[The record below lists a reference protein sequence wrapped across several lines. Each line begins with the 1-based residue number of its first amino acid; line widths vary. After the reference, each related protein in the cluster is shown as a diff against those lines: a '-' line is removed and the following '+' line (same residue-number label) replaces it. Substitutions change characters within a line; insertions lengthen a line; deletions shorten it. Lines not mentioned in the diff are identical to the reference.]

1 MLFDDKDVTVL
12 DLTHGGIP
20 LVRHIAKRARS
31 VTAVDVYGTIADDV
45 LAGLERSG
53 ITIAREA
60 DNITEII
67 TKHNTDLI
75 VAPVHLDPSHIPGAG
90 EHTVITHH
98 QAVGELLSD
107 LNGKARIV
115 EITGTGAK
123 TSTATLLA
131 DMASRSLSVVSHTS
145 RGVEHWVKGVPT
157 KLHQG
162 LSIAPGSILEA
173 LEYSTGIEADL
184 YIFEVSLG
192 GTGAVDVGIITSLDN
207 EYTIA
212 NGSGT
217 STAAKLQ
224 MVDYARPGS
233 TLLVNASTGLF
244 SPPKGVDIVSF
255 SDTSKADV
263 FLERSSTGIWS
274 VHFENSGQTI
284 RFTPN
289 SGYDTKSYS
298 TAIVCAVAAASIL
311 AVEPAK
317 IESAL
322 LDFQGVHGRM
332 RVVEWAGRAM
342 VDNSNSGM
350 NIRSV
355 RQALDY
361 SNNLASSYSRRVLIL
376 GEEAQQVCEGLDPTD
391 AGTFVY
397 ERGDELDTIIL
408 VGERMHSIHGENI
421 HTADSLNSA
430 IEMAESLTNEDDI
443 IISCVKCFR

>member
-20 LVRHIAKRARS
+20 LAQHIAKYARS
-31 VTAVDVYGTIADDV
+31 VTAVDVYGTADDGV

-53 ITIAREA
+53 IHVAREP
-60 DNITEII
+60 DYNTII
-67 TKHNTDLI
+67 ATKCNTDLI
-75 VAPVHLDPSHIPGAG
+75 VAPVHLDIAGAG
-90 EHTVITHH
+90 GHTVITHH
-98 QAVGELLSD
+98 QAVGELLSGFTT
-107 LNGKARIV
+107 NARIV

-157 KLHQG
+157 KLHHG
-162 LSIAPGSILEA
+162 LSITPGSILEA
-173 LEYSTGIEADL
+173 LEHSAGIEADL

-192 GTGAVDVGIITSLDN
+192 GTGMADIGIITSLDN

-212 NGSGT
+212 KGSST
-217 STAAKLQ
+217 STAAKLK
-224 MVDYARPGS
+224 MVERAKPGS
-233 TLLVNASTGLF
+233 TLLVNASAGHLI
-244 SPPKGVDIVSF
+244 PPGNVDIITF
-255 SDTSKADV
+255 SDTMDADV
-263 FLERSSTGIWS
+263 NLERSPRGIWT
-274 VHFENSGQTI
+274 VHSNSCGTV

-289 SGYDTKSYS
+289 SGYDADAYS
-298 TAIVCAVAAASIL
+298 TAIVCALAAARL
-311 AVEPAK
+311 LHVEDAK

-322 LDFQGVHGRM
+322 MDFAGVHGRM
-332 RVVEWAGRAM
+332 RVVEWAGRRM

-361 SNNLASSYSRRVLIL
+361 SNSLASGHECKVLIL
-376 GEEAQQVCEGLDPTD
+376 GEEAKQVCEGLDPTD
-391 AGTFVY
+391 AAHFVD
-397 ERGDELDTIIL
+397 ERGNELDTIIL
-408 VGERMHSIHGENI
+408 VGERMQSIHGGNVRTAANI
-421 HTADSLNSA
+421 NSA
-430 IEMAESLTNEDDI
+430 IEMAESLTSEDDI